1 MTYRILRANRAR
13 IDGPSLG
20 SLALHA
26 AAFLLTLI
34 GALGR
39 RKVRKNTRERLSA
52 VTEREYDEWLTR
64 QKRRMG

>member
-13 IDGPSLG
+13 MDGPSLG
-20 SLALHA
+20 TLVLHGAAL
-26 AAFLLTLI
+26 LLTFFST
-34 GALGR
+34 LGR
-39 RKVRKNTRERLSA
+39 RWATPDGPERLSA